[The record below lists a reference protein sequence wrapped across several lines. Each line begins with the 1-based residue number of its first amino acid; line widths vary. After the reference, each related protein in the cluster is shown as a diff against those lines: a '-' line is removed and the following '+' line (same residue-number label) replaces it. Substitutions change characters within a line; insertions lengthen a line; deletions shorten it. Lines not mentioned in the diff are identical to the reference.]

1 MIISYNI
8 QPRILF
14 IQTLSIKIEYKKS
27 NFNHCATIIKV
38 LVSFSI
44 DILLSILNQYSMLNQ
59 YSIFRQVF
67 ADFVAFIPQ
76 SRRTTSNTNAK
87 RDQFSNEN
95 FVLIDEISGASLS
108 SNAHPSRSSTRTN
121 QTGSNSSASSSTAS
135 NSSESLYNQAN
146 WT

>member
-14 IQTLSIKIEYKKS
+14 IQTFNYKEYKKS

-76 SRRTTSNTNAK
+76 SSRATGNTNAK

-95 FVLIDEISGASLS
+95 FLLIGEISGASLS
-108 SNAHPSRSSTRTN
+108 SNAHPSRSSMRTN